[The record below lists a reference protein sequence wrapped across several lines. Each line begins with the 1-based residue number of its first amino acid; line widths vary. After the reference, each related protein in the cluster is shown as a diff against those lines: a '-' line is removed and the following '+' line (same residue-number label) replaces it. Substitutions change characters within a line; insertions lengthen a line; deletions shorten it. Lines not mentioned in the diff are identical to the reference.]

1 MQAGATAFRFIV
13 MDPNIRD
20 LDDQD
25 ENVRIAIKAL
35 GDMRNSAV
43 RSDGLCIP
51 LLSLQNLTGE

>member
-1 MQAGATAFRFIV
+1 

-25 ENVRIAIKAL
+25 ENVRIAIRAL

-43 RSDGLCIP
+43 RSDGVCIL
-51 LLSLQNLTGE
+51 LLSSSADLTGEG